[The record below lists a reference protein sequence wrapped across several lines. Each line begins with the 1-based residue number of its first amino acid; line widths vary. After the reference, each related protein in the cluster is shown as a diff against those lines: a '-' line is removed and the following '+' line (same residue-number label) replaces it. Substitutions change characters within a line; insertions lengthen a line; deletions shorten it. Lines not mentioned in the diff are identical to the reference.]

1 MRYRFTKDE
10 IGIRRNHEGSWV
22 LSVFLDGQYI
32 DHAYM
37 FYSKK
42 EAVDRFQYEFGT
54 YPNDYKPV
62 GVLPLS
68 NFGGIAVME
77 FEDGID
83 TYAYV
88 TDNYGDGYK
97 NITKN
102 KIYLKTQ
109 RSGIF
114 IICCFYLVLFCWW
127 TCLF

>member
-22 LSVFLDGQYI
+22 LSMILDGQLVEM
-32 DHAYM
+32 AYM

-42 EAVDRFQYEFGT
+42 EAIDRFQYEFGR
-54 YPNDYKPV
+54 YPNDYKPA

-102 KIYLKTQ
+102 KVYYNAKGNPYFVRNGRRWYLNQ
-109 RSGIF
+109 FMR
-114 IICCFYLVLFCWW
+114 V
-127 TCLF
+127 